1 MDNKK
6 LKELEANLWEAA
18 DDLRA
23 NSNLTSNE
31 YCMPV
36 LGLIFLRYAE
46 SRYEMAEKE
55 ILKEHPVRPG
65 REFKIRPEHF
75 QSKSALFLEKEA
87 RYSYLLSLPENV
99 KTAGLKDKDG
109 REIASL

>member
-65 REFKIRPEHF
+65 REFIIRPEHF
-75 QSKSALFLEKEA
+75 Q
-87 RYSYLLSLPENV
+87 
-99 KTAGLKDKDG
+99 
-109 REIASL
+109 